1 MKWHE
6 RVSVGTWLLVGA
18 AFIASQA
25 LALLAMG
32 QPPICACGYVR
43 FWGGI
48 VSGPETSQQLTDWYT
63 YSHVIHGIGFYFALW
78 FVAPRVPVTIRFIL
92 ALGLEVGWEIF
103 ENTPF
108 IIERYR
114 QSALAQ
120 GYFGDSIVNSVSDT
134 MASAFGFLLART
146 LPARATVALAISV
159 ELFTAFM
166 IRDNLTLNVIQL
178 IHPIEAISRGQTGQ

>member
-6 RVSVGTWLLVGA
+6 RMSVGTWLLVGA
-18 AFIASQA
+18 AIIASQA

-32 QPPICACGYVR
+32 QPPICACGDVR

-48 VSGPETSQQLTDWYT
+48 ASGPEISQQLTDWYT
-63 YSHVIHGIGFYFALW
+63 YSHVLHGFAFYFALW
-78 FVAPRVPVTIRFIL
+78 FVAPRVPVTARFIL
-92 ALGLEVGWEIF
+92 ALGLEAGWEIF

-120 GYFGDSIVNSVSDT
+120 GYFGDSIINSVGDA
-134 MASAFGFLLART
+134 MASAFGFLV
-146 LPARATVALAISV
+146 ARALPVWGTVVLAISI
-159 ELFTAFM
+159 ELFLAST

-178 IHPIEAISRGQTGQ
+178 IHPFEAISRWQTGQ